1 MKLWVSTHVSPS
13 SASCQENYEE
23 LTRPARELQNML
35 PPHRPRRRIIRERKD
50 RPTQL
55 AQEDNLPIDA
65 SNPRTRVDM
74 ICYESRPDGR
84 AAAANVSQ
92 VVHAMTIAYR
102 FISPLCTDAW
112 SLIAPDIVSR
122 YTRSAWR

>member
-1 MKLWVSTHVSPS
+1 
-13 SASCQENYEE
+13 
-23 LTRPARELQNML
+23 ML

-55 AQEDNLPIDA
+55 AQEDNLPIDTT
-65 SNPRTRVDM
+65 NPRSGIDM
-74 ICYESRPDGR
+74 MGYEGCPDGR

-92 VVHAMTIAYR
+92 VVDAMGNVYR

-112 SLIAPDIVSR
+112 SLIAPDMVSR